1 MAYAPKPGCPLCSI
15 VSSASHAT
23 PNSPRTPS
31 FPAGSTQPEVL
42 WRDDNF
48 TAYREKAQPL
58 SSKGHVIVAFNLHVP
73 SIYTLSSSDLP
84 LLVNIRNLAT
94 RLLTSLLPPSSPA
107 ATPSGSSTPIPSLAN
122 TPLQGADTLFRIG
135 FITPPFKDN
144 KIPVTDHLHC
154 HAYITPADLMG
165 WWRGI
170 AYGPLAWYSIDDL
183 IAEIRESVSN
193 NRIKSGYDNRTQA
206 PIDLVPHAGAR
217 AGTADG
223 IETSEPTIANNDA
236 DLEDGDTNTA
246 RLHSPGTRSSA
257 SLLTPQSHIPTLR
270 V

>member
-1 MAYAPKPGCPLCSI
+1 MAYAPKPGCPLCGI

-23 PNSPRTPS
+23 PNSPLSPS
-31 FPAGSTQPEVL
+31 FPPGSTQPEVL

-48 TAYREKAQPL
+48 TAYREKAHPL
-58 SSKGHVIVAFNLHVP
+58 SSKGHIIIAFNLHVP

-94 RLLTSLLPPSSPA
+94 RLLTSLVPSSSPA
-107 ATPSGSSTPIPSLAN
+107 VTPSSLPNSTYPSSNPLPSN
-122 TPLQGADTLFRIG
+122 TAQFRIG

-144 KIPVTDHLHC
+144 QIPVTDHLHA
-154 HAYITPADLMG
+154 HAYIVPADLMG

-170 AYGPLAWYSIDDL
+170 AYGPLAWYAIDDL

-193 NRIKSGYDNRTQA
+193 NRVKSGYQNRAQA
-206 PIDLVPHAGAR
+206 PIDMIPQAGSR
-217 AGTADG
+217 TGTANG
-223 IETSEPTIANNDA
+223 IETSERGLGNSDS
-236 DLEDGDTNTA
+236 DLEDGGAT
-246 RLHSPGTRSSA
+246 LYLP
-257 SLLTPQSHIPTLR
+257 LQSPTLTRPNHTPHLR